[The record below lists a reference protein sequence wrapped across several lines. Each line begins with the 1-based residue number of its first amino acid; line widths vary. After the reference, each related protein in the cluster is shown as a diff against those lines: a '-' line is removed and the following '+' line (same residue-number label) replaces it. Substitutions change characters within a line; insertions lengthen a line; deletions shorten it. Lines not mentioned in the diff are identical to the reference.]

1 MLWLADNDEKRIARG
16 VAKGDKRAMR
26 ALYALVAGSMSS
38 ACRRY
43 ITQDDD
49 AQDVVQ
55 DAFLSIITHIG
66 DFVYQGKGSLR
77 AWATRIAVNQALN
90 FLKRQQQQPLLLN
103 EELLGDLVDDDS
115 PPDLYAMD
123 ADRLHAL
130 IRSLPNGYRT
140 VFNLYAIEGKSHR
153 EIAALL
159 GIKENTSASQYHR
172 AKAMLARQ
180 IKQYLSQNSPSH
192 EA

>member
-43 ITQDDD
+43 IPQDDD

-66 DFVYQGKGSLR
+66 DFVYQGKGSPKDKEHIGEVLSSIN
-77 AWATRIAVNQALN
+77 ASQSNYWNK
-90 FLKRQQQQPLLLN
+90 LKR
-103 EELLGDLVDDDS
+103 
-115 PPDLYAMD
+115 
-123 ADRLHAL
+123 
-130 IRSLPNGYRT
+130 
-140 VFNLYAIEGKSHR
+140 
-153 EIAALL
+153 
-159 GIKENTSASQYHR
+159 
-172 AKAMLARQ
+172 
-180 IKQYLSQNSPSH
+180 
-192 EA
+192 

>member
-26 ALYALVAGSMSS
+26 ALYALVAGSMAR

-103 EELLGDLVDDDS
+103 EELLGDLADDDS

-123 ADRLHAL
+123 ADHLHTL
-130 IRSLPNGYRT
+130 IRSLPDGYRT

>member
-43 ITQDDD
+43 IPQDDD

-103 EELLGDLVDDDS
+103 EELLGDLADDDS

-130 IRSLPNGYRT
+130 IRSLPDGYRT
-140 VFNLYAIEGKSHR
+140 VFILYAIEGKSHR

>member
-16 VAKGDKRAMR
+16 VAKDDKRAMR

-43 ITQDDD
+43 IPQDDD

-66 DFVYQGKGSLR
+66 DFVYHGKGSLR

-103 EELLGDLVDDDS
+103 EELLGDLADDDS

-130 IRSLPNGYRT
+130 IRSLPDGYRT